1 MILARQGQT
10 ADAQQAVAP
19 ALKLHRDLHARK
31 DNEDL
36 TQRIELAQALLASAM
51 AGGGKEAAS
60 LAEAAALID
69 GLPPR
74 LRQLRSTQLMRKMVA
89 EEQGGRRKPA

>member
-1 MILARQGQT
+1 
-10 ADAQQAVAP
+10 
-19 ALKLHRDLHARK
+19 
-31 DNEDL
+31 
-36 TQRIELAQALLASAM
+36 M

-69 GLPPR
+69 GLPPS
-74 LRQLRSTQLMRKMVA
+74 LRQLRSTLLLRKLIA